1 MAFFGLGIGGCCM
14 QIAQRPKCILSPAWG
29 GHRGCFDACYMSH
42 ISFLT
47 KETIPTTFHYYHD
60 NYYDDGY
67 EMYIEQLKKEIPTVK
82 HLF

>member
-1 MAFFGLGIGGCCM
+1 
-14 QIAQRPKCILSPAWG
+14 
-29 GHRGCFDACYMSH
+29 MSH